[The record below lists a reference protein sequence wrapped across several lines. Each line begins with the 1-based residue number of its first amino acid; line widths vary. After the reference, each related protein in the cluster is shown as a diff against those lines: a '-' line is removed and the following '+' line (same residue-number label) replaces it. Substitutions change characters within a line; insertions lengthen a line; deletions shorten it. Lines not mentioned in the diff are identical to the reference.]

1 MKNLTRTIVLFCF
14 FSSFIH
20 GQNFSEDLER
30 EADLSVSNLSAKQ
43 VDLDSFK
50 LHFFQFSTVKMTID
64 PFAKYQVL
72 FSEEIKWESTLD
84 DISIYTVPIGLQSK
98 SNIKEDTIIVQKVYK
113 EISNSSRVFRSDELI
128 SGLEIDLSLANTDKF
143 YTEFPVVY
151 EREDPLNHQ
160 WTTFSNSK
168 FLILRFV
175 HSYPNGNYWS
185 FYFEKLYYFK
195 KIE

>member
-20 GQNFSEDLER
+20 GQNFSEDLEK

-72 FSEEIKWESTLD
+72 FSEEIKWESRHGENVYEMTTENKREMSL
-84 DISIYTVPIGLQSK
+84 K
-98 SNIKEDTIIVQKVYK
+98 MNKNEKVYK
-113 EISNSSRVFRSDELI
+113 DVSNSARIFRSDELI
-128 SGLEIDLSLANTDKF
+128 NGLEIDLSLANTDKF
-143 YTEFPVVY
+143 YTEFPVVF

-175 HSYPNGNYWS
+175 HSYPNGNYRS

>member
-43 VDLDSFK
+43 IDLDSFK

-72 FSEEIKWESTLD
+72 FSEEIKWESTHGENVYEMTTENKREMSL
-84 DISIYTVPIGLQSK
+84 K
-98 SNIKEDTIIVQKVYK
+98 MNKNEKVYK
-113 EISNSSRVFRSDELI
+113 DVSNSARIFRSDELI
-128 SGLEIDLSLANTDKF
+128 NGLEIDLSLANTDKF

-175 HSYPNGNYWS
+175 HSYPNGNYRS